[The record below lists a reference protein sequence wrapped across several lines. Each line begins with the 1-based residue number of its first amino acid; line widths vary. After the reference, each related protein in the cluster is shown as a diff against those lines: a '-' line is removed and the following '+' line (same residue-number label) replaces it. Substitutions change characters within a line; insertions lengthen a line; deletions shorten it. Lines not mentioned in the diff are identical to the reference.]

1 MRAAEQPSEV
11 CDPNPIQRIQMKSK
25 NLLIISGLTFSALFL
40 SSCETPTGQG
50 AGFGAAAGAIIGA
63 AATGDV
69 SGAATGAVIGAAT
82 GAIIGASVEQ
92 NQAVRYGP
100 APGGGFP
107 YGRPTQTRGYYQS
120 PYPPY
125 QVYNLRGIPHGG
137 LVDDRVGRGYFR
149 KP

>member
-1 MRAAEQPSEV
+1 
-11 CDPNPIQRIQMKSK
+11 MKAK
-25 NLLIISGLTFSALFL
+25 KLFIVSALVLSASIL

-50 AGFGAAAGAIIGA
+50 AGWGAATGAILGA

-69 SGAATGAVIGAAT
+69 RGAAT
-82 GAIIGASVEQ
+82 GAIIGATTGAIIGASIEED
-92 NQAVRYGP
+92 QAIRYGP
-100 APGGGFP
+100 RPRGGFP
-107 YGRPTQTRGYYQS
+107 YARRTETRGFYQS

-137 LVDDRVGRGYFR
+137 LVEDRVGGGYFR

>member
-1 MRAAEQPSEV
+1 
-11 CDPNPIQRIQMKSK
+11 MKANTLS
-25 NLLIISGLTFSALFL
+25 IVSALAISALAL

-50 AGFGAAAGAIIGA
+50 AGFGAAAGAVLGA

-69 SGAATGAVIGAAT
+69 HGAATGALIGATT
-82 GAIIGASVEQ
+82 GAIIGASIEED
-92 NQAVRYGP
+92 QALRYGP
-100 APGGGFP
+100 RPRSGFP
-107 YGRPTQTRGYYQS
+107 YGRRTETPGYYQS

-137 LVDDRVGRGYFR
+137 LVEDRVGGGYFR